1 MNYSSL
7 DPELGDTNISL
18 NDDSTK
24 ETKSDGKKSTN
35 QRKENRSESN
45 GSSSNISNS
54 NNSSFFMNLF
64 QSRKKELV
72 SSLIN
77 QAQDKGKSWYEKLI
91 FDFTFLQPYFE
102 VSISDIKQ
110 RAINGFIP
118 FNKKF
123 VDIKP
128 DFYGPFWIYTTLI
141 FLISACGSIPSI
153 NNKSSTSNFASFIPK
168 AATLV
173 S

>member
-24 ETKSDGKKSTN
+24 EVKNETKKPLQQKKNNN
-35 QRKENRSESN
+35 QE
-45 GSSSNISNS
+45 NS
-54 NNSSFFMNLF
+54 NNDNSSFFMNLF
-64 QSRKKELV
+64 QSKRKELV
-72 SSLIN
+72 SSLITK
-77 QAQDKGKSWYEKLI
+77 AQDKGKSWYEKLI
-91 FDFTFLQPYFE
+91 CDFTFLQPYFE
-102 VSISDIKQ
+102 ISVSDLKQ

-123 VDIKP
+123 VDVKP

-153 NNKSSTSNFASFIPK
+153 NNKTSTSNFASFIPK

-173 S
+173 SEIFLI